1 MVDIC
6 QKHAQENDLAFSTDP
21 DPNLSKTV
29 LMAFNCPDK
38 NTLANVYLNGDPLP
52 WKSTAKHIGCT
63 LKDDGSMDQ
72 DVKVKRATFI
82 NDCMSLNN
90 EFFFLKPEDQ
100 FRLLVLYNAHFS
112 GSSSWKFSS
121 NPVQQLFNSWHVN
134 TKVIFDLPF
143 GTRLFLADGLA
154 NGINA
159 KKMVYSRYSKF
170 LKSVANNRRPA
181 LRGLLN
187 SVVNDVQ
194 SVAGGNIRTILLET
208 NVLIVPGI
216 TLPTAFKN
224 YCAHET
230 PQGQEWKLPLLV
242 SLLELRENRW
252 QVSFDEETMNV
263 SEDEI
268 TTMIENI
275 CVGE

>member
-1 MVDIC
+1 
-6 QKHAQENDLAFSTDP
+6 
-21 DPNLSKTV
+21 
-29 LMAFNCPDK
+29 
-38 NTLANVYLNGDPLP
+38 
-52 WKSTAKHIGCT
+52 
-63 LKDDGSMDQ
+63 
-72 DVKVKRATFI
+72 
-82 NDCMSLNN
+82 MSLNN

-100 FRLLVLYNAHFS
+100 FRLLVLYNAHLS